1 MAEAADFLG
10 YLVSLLKSPE
20 KEELGVFY
28 FRSLDSL
35 RIYVYDFETES
46 F

>member
-20 KEELGVFY
+20 KEELGVY